1 MWHEAV
7 EKVTPWWWVS
17 DAVGGMSTEGRTDDQ
32 YGPVGE
38 VGFLL
43 DGARRHWQYQEDD
56 LIDAIAGGPRPHLSY
71 I

>member
-1 MWHEAV
+1 M
-7 EKVTPWWWVS
+7 
-17 DAVGGMSTEGRTDDQ
+17 EGRTDGQ

-43 DGARRHWQYQEDD
+43 DGARSHWQYQKDD
-56 LIDAIAGGPRPHLSY
+56 FIDAVAGGPRPHLSY